1 MVESSPELR
10 HVKAKATRDFLDVS
24 PDKNAYFLC
33 KAVSDEGEKIIA
45 RIECQRP
52 CGDVQGADININS
65 VQGLVLRSDTINCV
79 ELYNG
84 LDTRVL
90 KFDVFDEEA
99 NPTGVVKIDRSD
111 VFAGGNVSIETA
123 TLTEK

>member
-24 PDKNAYFLC
+24 PEKNAYFLC
-33 KAVSDEGEKIIA
+33 KAVSDEGEKIVA
-45 RIECQRP
+45 RIECQKP
-52 CGDVQGADININS
+52 CGDVQGADINITP
-65 VQGLVLRSDTINCV
+65 VQGLVLRSGTINRV

-84 LDTRVL
+84 LDTRVFT
-90 KFDVFDEEA
+90 FDVFDSQK
-99 NPTGVVKIDRSD
+99 NPTGVVKLDRSD

-123 TLTEK
+123 TLTER